1 MAIEPREL
9 GAYAF
14 HKWIAERLV
23 ERHAPRSVILR
34 CGAVLGPALKKGP
47 VFDILTGQ
55 PIHVR
60 PESRLSLVDAATIAS
75 AALAAADGRLV
86 EGVVNLAGTGSVSVA
101 ELGALAGVPLL
112 VTAEGRTATHHYDI
126 NNERLSRVVPI
137 ASSASVAARFI
148 CEWQTIRA

>member
-1 MAIEPREL
+1 L
-9 GAYAF
+9 
-14 HKWIAERLV
+14 
-23 ERHAPRSVILR
+23 
-34 CGAVLGPALKKGP
+34 
-47 VFDILTGQ
+47 
-55 PIHVR
+55 
-60 PESRLSLVDAATIAS
+60 
-75 AALAAADGRLV
+75 
-86 EGVVNLAGTGSVSVA
+86 A